1 MLSRVLILLFF
12 VHVSASQADEV
23 DSKNWYLVG
32 ESAIAI
38 NTNTLESELE
48 RFLETQP
55 KDLLLP
61 LNEYTF
67 QYALINDSKLEIHGI
82 CLDIPER
89 HNLKEGF
96 LMVFDGGNCFF
107 SIEFNIDTKRF
118 SNLHINGIA

>member
-61 LNEYTF
+61 LNEYT
-67 QYALINDSKLEIHGI
+67 
-82 CLDIPER
+82 CLLYTSPSPRDRQKSRMP
-89 HNLKEGF
+89 
-96 LMVFDGGNCFF
+96 
-107 SIEFNIDTKRF
+107 S
-118 SNLHINGIA
+118 SA

>member
-1 MLSRVLILLFF
+1 MLSRFLIILFF
-12 VHVSASQADEV
+12 IHVSASQAGEV
-23 DSKNWYLVG
+23 YSKNWYMVG

-55 KDLLLP
+55 KGLLLP

-67 QYALINDSKLEIHGI
+67 QYALINESKLEIHGI

-96 LMVFDGGNCFF
+96 LMVADGGNCFF